1 MVNRYLI
8 HRDSALSWNVKKI
21 SLPGEVCRRYLN
33 TSPCLVD
40 KGIVGEIKNQFRHKL
55 LLSGYSHVELDV
67 IVSEVMS
74 RYTNIVK
81 QAKSGVLPLYRSSE
95 WIKESRSP
103 QTHVKGRTW
112 FKGRFKCICA
122 GNTRRT
128 VKEGN

>member
-1 MVNRYLI
+1 M
-8 HRDSALSWNVKKI
+8 D
-21 SLPGEVCRRYLN
+21 E
-33 TSPCLVD
+33 
-40 KGIVGEIKNQFRHKL
+40 GIIGEIEDQFRHKL